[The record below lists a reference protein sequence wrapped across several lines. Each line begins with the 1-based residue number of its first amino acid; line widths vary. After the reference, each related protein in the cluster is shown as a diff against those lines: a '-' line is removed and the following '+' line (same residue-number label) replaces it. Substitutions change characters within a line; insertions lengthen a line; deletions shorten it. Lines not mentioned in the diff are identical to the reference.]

1 LPPFVFGSTSLRKP
15 LLPKSCD
22 DGQVETLG
30 GLLPQ
35 MRGVIGGGERFPLE
49 FDNPDNY
56 F

>member
-1 LPPFVFGSTSLRKP
+1 MEIPLPDMNSPRVP
-15 LLPKSCD
+15 EPCN
-22 DGQVETLG
+22 DGQVKTLS
-30 GLLPQ
+30 GLLPR